1 MFIWFKNHI
10 KYFILLSFFI
20 LINCQFQ
27 EPYKNH
33 GIVFLKNRSDKL
45 ILNKSNKN
53 DVINIV
59 GQPHSK
65 SITNEN
71 EWIYIE
77 RILTKG
83 EYHKLGRNIL
93 KENNVLVLR
102 FDKYGIL
109 KDKEFF
115 DKDDKNKIEFSKKN
129 TDNKLSQKS
138 LIEKFLT
145 SIRTK
150 MYSNTKSNTD

>member
-1 MFIWFKNHI
+1 MFKIKNHY
-10 KYFILLSFFI
+10 KLYSLLFFI
-20 LINCQFQ
+20 ILIGCKFQ

-45 ILNKSNKN
+45 ILKKSNKN
-53 DVINIV
+53 DVINII

-65 SITNEN
+65 SINNKN

-102 FDKYGIL
+102 FDKFGIL
-109 KDKEFF
+109 KDKEIY
-115 DKDDKNKIEFSKKN
+115 DKNNTNQIAFS
-129 TDNKLSQKS
+129 NKETTNELSKRSFVETFLSS
-138 LIEKFLT
+138 LKQ
-145 SIRTK
+145 K
-150 MYSNTKSNTD
+150 MYGNRK